1 VILLQLLGQHL
12 SAVVLVLL
20 EGTLLVT
27 ALLLAPRNRQPSAAL
42 AWILVMVALPI
53 LGLGLFLL
61 IGNPKLPPARQER
74 QRTMND
80 RIEQDSGVVEHLTA
94 GDDVPGWLPAIV
106 RLNRTVGAFPLV
118 DGNRARIIAH
128 HDEQIEALIEAVDSA
143 ERYANVEFY
152 TLALDDTTAPVFDA
166 LGRAHA
172 RGVEVRVLLDHLG
185 SRRYPGFKRARA
197 ELDRL
202 GIPSR
207 LMLPVQPLRG
217 RYQRPDLRNHRKLVV
232 VDERVALIGS
242 ANLIDPGYELRHL
255 AKRGL
260 RWRDLLVA
268 VEGPVV
274 QQVDALFATDWFSET
289 GEVLGTRAVGG
300 VADDDDP
307 ETLLCQIAPSGP
319 AFEAENNLALFNS
332 LIYAAERRIGITTP
346 YFVPDASLLGA
357 IITAARRGVEV
368 ELFVGA
374 TADQALV
381 LHAQHSYYEALLDA
395 GVVIQRY
402 APPTV
407 LHAKH
412 LTVDDVVTVVGS
424 SNMDIRS
431 FQLDFELMMLVC
443 NRAFTGRIRAVEDEY
458 RERSTPLTREEWARR
473 SAGHRLGDDLARLTS
488 SLQ

>member
-1 VILLQLLGQHL
+1 VILLQLLAQHA
-12 SAVVLVLL
+12 SAIVLVLL
-20 EGTLLVT
+20 EAVLLVT
-27 ALLLAPRNRQPSAAL
+27 ALLVAPRNRQPTAAL
-42 AWILVMVALPI
+42 AWILVIVAVPI
-53 LGLGLFLL
+53 VGLGLFLL
-61 IGNPKLPPARQER
+61 IGNPKLPQGRQES
-74 QRTMND
+74 QRTMNE
-80 RIEQDSGVVEHLTA
+80 RIEQDSAVVEHLDA
-94 GDDVPGWLPAIV
+94 GDDVPAWLPAIV

-118 DGNRARIIAH
+118 DGNRARVLAH
-128 HDEQIEALIEAVDSA
+128 HDEQIEALIEALDSA
-143 ERYANVEFY
+143 KRYANVEFY
-152 TLALDDTTAPVFDA
+152 TLALDGTTAPVFA
-166 LGRAHA
+166 AMGRAKA
-172 RGVEVRVLLDHLG
+172 RGAEVRVLLDHLG
-185 SRRYPGFKRARA
+185 SHKYPGFRPALT
-197 ELDRL
+197 ELERL
-202 GIPSR
+202 GIPAR

-255 AKRGL
+255 ARRGL
-260 RWRDLLVA
+260 RWRDMLVA

-289 GEVLGTRAVGG
+289 GEVLGTSAVGG

-346 YFVPDASLLGA
+346 YFVPDPSLLGA
-357 IITAARRGVEV
+357 ILTAARRGVEV

-381 LHAQHSYYEALLDA
+381 LHAQHSYYDALLDA

-402 APPTV
+402 ADPTV

-412 LTVDDVVTVVGS
+412 MTVDDTVTVVGS

-431 FQLDFELMMLVC
+431 FQLDFELTMLVC
-443 NRAFTGRIRAVEDEY
+443 NRDFTTRMRAVEDEY
-458 RERSTPLTREEWARR
+458 RDRSTALTSEEWGRR
-473 SAGHRLGDDLARLTS
+473 SSGHRLADDLARLTS